1 MNRIALITGAS
12 RGLGKSM
19 AVHLAQ
25 KGIDSILT
33 YHRRKEDADEVVEA
47 VTAMGRK
54 ALALQLDVTKPDTFV
69 AFGSAVQA
77 ALQQHWQRTDFDILI
92 NNAGMGI
99 FKPFVDTTEADLDQL
114 ISAHFKAPF
123 LLTQTLLPNIRDGGR
138 ILNISSGLTRFSM
151 PGFGAYASMKGAVEV
166 LTSYLAKELGHRN
179 IVVNVLAPGA
189 VETDFGDGAVR
200 DNKALNDFVAGNTA
214 LGRAGLPDDIGG
226 AVAALLDDGSGW
238 INGQRIEASG
248 GMNL

>member
-19 AVHLAQ
+19 ALHLAH

-33 YHRRKEDADEVVEA
+33 YHRRKHEADTVVEA
-47 VTAMGRK
+47 VTATGRK
-54 ALALQLDVTKPDTFV
+54 ALALQLDVTRPDTF
-69 AFGSAVQA
+69 AEFGAAVQA
-77 ALQQHWQRTDFDILI
+77 ALQQHWQRPDIDMLV

-99 FKPFVDTTEADLDQL
+99 FKPFVDTSEADLDQL
-114 ISAHFKAPF
+114 IAAHFKAPF
-123 LLTQTLLPNIRDGGR
+123 LLTQTLLPCIRDGGR

-151 PGFGAYASMKGAVEV
+151 PGFAAYASMKGAVEV
-166 LTSYLAKELGHRN
+166 LTAYLAKELGHRR

-189 VETDFGDGAVR
+189 IETDFGDGAVR
-200 DNKALNDFVAGNTA
+200 DNRALNDFVRNNTA